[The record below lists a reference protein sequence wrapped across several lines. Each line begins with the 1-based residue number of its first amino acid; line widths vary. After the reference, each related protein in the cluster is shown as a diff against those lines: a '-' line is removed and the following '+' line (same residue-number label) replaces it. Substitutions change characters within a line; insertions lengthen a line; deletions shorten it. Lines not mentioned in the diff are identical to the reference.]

1 VTEEIKQEPFARDCL
16 KVAEKMIADLRLVD
30 RETLQSWRDEASA
43 KVEEAITT
51 AQKEPAPDGGAECW
65 CAISTGEL
73 ADPAE

>member
-1 VTEEIKQEPFARDCL
+1 VTEEIKWEPFARDCL
-16 KVAEKMIADLRLVD
+16 KVAEKMIVDLHLID

-65 CAISTGEL
+65 SAISTREL
-73 ADPAE
+73 VDLAE